1 MAEHGPL
8 SIELLHRM
16 TLPPSRKVNIRQSL
30 GILKKKGLVD
40 SATLN
45 SHQTFY
51 YLAQSQNDREDVSKA
66 IGRAR
71 TELELPLLRK
81 RDWIHNQWREYWIC
95 MLKRLFPESKII
107 HEDTI
112 GSNQLARDIL
122 LLKVRDFDVMPDFLL
137 ILPKTETTE
146 MTSIAFEIERTRK
159 SDKRLMMKFEKYLNR
174 TKLDGLIY
182 ICDSGRLSESIR
194 LLYQNRLLAKA
205 HRVKHY
211 GSHFFLFSDS
221 MAGGGPNLD
230 RLMNANAEPVQLE
243 TWCHTLQNTTWTRR
257 RDVDFVW
264 Y

>member
-1 MAEHGPL
+1 
-8 SIELLHRM
+8 
-16 TLPPSRKVNIRQSL
+16 
-30 GILKKKGLVD
+30 
-40 SATLN
+40 
-45 SHQTFY
+45 
-51 YLAQSQNDREDVSKA
+51 
-66 IGRAR
+66 
-71 TELELPLLRK
+71 
-81 RDWIHNQWREYWIC
+81 

-112 GSNQLARDIL
+112 GSNQLAQDIL
-122 LLKVRDFDVMPDFLL
+122 HLKGRDFDLMPDFLR

-159 SDKRLMMKFEKYLNR
+159 SDKRLMLKFEKYLNR
-174 TKLDGLIY
+174 TKIDGLIY

-194 LLYQNRLLAKA
+194 LLYQNKLLAKD

-211 GSHFFLFSDS
+211 GNHFFLFSDS

-243 TWCHTLQNTTWTRR
+243 MWCHTLQNTKWTLR
-257 RDVDFVW
+257 RDTEFAR